1 MVVVVGVDQG
11 YWRGCY
17 FGSLCQRQKLGVFSG
32 AGERDGVEEER
43 LQVALVSHS
52 TCPHTVTDRG

>member
-1 MVVVVGVDQG
+1 MISGQVVVVVGWTRAIGGDAILG
-11 YWRGCY
+11 HSG
-17 FGSLCQRQKLGVFSG
+17 QRQKLGVFPG

-52 TCPHTVTDRG
+52 TCPTL